1 MRRVLLALMLVLAA
15 AAPAPTAAAGDPP
28 EHLPEHLIVET
39 ALLRMVDRPDLLG
52 NASFGPSVVHPRP
65 QGRTW
70 AVVGQV
76 LSATTTG
83 NPHRQVYV
91 AAMRLICDDIA
102 NPDCWRLEKLALDN
116 RIVYD
121 RGVAL

>member
-15 AAPAPTAAAGDPP
+15 AGPAPAAAGDPP
-28 EHLPEHLIVET
+28 EHLIVEM
-39 ALLRMVDRPDLLG
+39 ALLRMVDRLDFLG

-65 QGRTW
+65 EGRTW

-76 LSATTTG
+76 LTATPTG
-83 NPHRQVYV
+83 NLRRQVYV
-91 AAMRLICDDIA
+91 AAMRLICDEIA

-116 RIVYD
+116 QIVYD
-121 RGVAL
+121 RGQAL

>member
-15 AAPAPTAAAGDPP
+15 AVPAPAASASDPP
-28 EHLPEHLIVET
+28 EHLPENLIVEM
-39 ALLRMVDRPDLLG
+39 ALLRMVDHLDFLG
-52 NASFGPSVVHPRP
+52 NAKFGPSVVHPRP
-65 QGRTW
+65 EGRSW
-70 AVVGQV
+70 AVAGQV

-83 NPHRQVYV
+83 NPRRQVYV

-116 RIVYD
+116 QIVYD